1 MNADILKGRWMELK
15 GEVKTR
21 WGKLTDDDLTE
32 IEGMEEK
39 LLGFLQKRYGYAKDR
54 AEQELNDFIGPYD
67 RPVSTARKRGRAE
80 KDATRLG

>member
-39 LLGFLQKRYGYAKDR
+39 LLGFLQKRY

-67 RPVSTARKRGRAE
+67 RPVSTARKRWRAE